1 MTAPAPVSAPVSA
14 PAPAPV
20 SAPVTAP
27 VSAPVTENKRIPTD
41 HERVVRHVGIGFLGI
56 SDLPIAVAEPI
67 GTDDNPGLLPND
79 RLIVRTVSAPTL
91 GARFWISKRFGVDAG
106 LGFSYSGGS
115 TSSELGGSTS
125 DVDKQSV
132 LGFLVHAG
140 APIMITELSHMALL
154 VIPGVTFGMA
164 NSDVEPLFEENA
176 PPAAELRGF
185 RLDVGVRAGAEIH
198 FGFMGLP
205 NLALEAGIGLLFTA
219 EWASATVGNQSVSDV
234 AMRLST
240 TSFSDPWD
248 IFRGVGSVSA
258 RYYF

>member
-1 MTAPAPVSAPVSA
+1 APVPAPVRVEITKV
-14 PAPAPV
+14 PAPEPT
-20 SAPVTAP
+20 SAEPAEP
-27 VSAPVTENKRIPTD
+27 PPTD
-41 HERVVRHVGIGFLGI
+41 HERVVRRVGLGFLGI
-56 SDLPIAVAEPI
+56 SDLPIAVAEPT
-67 GTDDNPGLLPND
+67 GTEDSAGLSPND
-79 RLIVRTVSAPTL
+79 RVIVDVVSAPTL
-91 GARFWISKRFGVDAG
+91 GARFWLTRRFGIDAG
-106 LGFSYSGGS
+106 LGFSYRGGS
-115 TSSELGGSTS
+115 TSSELGSSTA
-125 DVDKQSV
+125 DVTKQSV

-164 NSDVEPLFEENA
+164 SSDVEPLFEENA
-176 PPAAELRGF
+176 PPPAELRGY

-205 NLALEAGIGLLFTA
+205 NLALEAGIGLIFTS
-219 EWASATVGNQSVSDV
+219 EWASATVGDQSVVDHS
-234 AMRLST
+234 MRLTT